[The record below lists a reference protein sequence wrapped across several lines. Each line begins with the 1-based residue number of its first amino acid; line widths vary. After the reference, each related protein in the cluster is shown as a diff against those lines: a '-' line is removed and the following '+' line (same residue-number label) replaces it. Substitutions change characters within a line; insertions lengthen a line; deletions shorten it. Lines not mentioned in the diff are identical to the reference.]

1 MVIGE
6 AGESLPPKPTPE
18 AFCTR
23 STFSSQAQQASSR
36 SNSGSLLKLDA
47 YSRFGKTCGTVFD
60 RTADGTLN
68 PCRCST
74 IHAHGTHRSG
84 HYNTETSRQYFQRN
98 RNTAKLHRD
107 G

>member
-1 MVIGE
+1 MAIGE
-6 AGESLPPKPTPE
+6 AGESLPLQLTPE
-18 AFCTR
+18 GVLYSFHFLVASAAGQQQIKLWIAAETR
-23 STFSSQAQQASSR
+23 CVLPLRQNLWHCIWQ
-36 SNSGSLLKLDA
+36 
-47 YSRFGKTCGTVFD
+47 
-60 RTADGTLN
+60 DGRRN